1 MSRRFLVFS
10 AAVAF
15 SVSLSQSV
23 HAIEIQGYPG
33 STWGNISHDL
43 DRLVGTGAMGYVN
56 QGIDWVTLPGEIT
69 FNTFAE
75 FRYRFRN
82 ENEEFY
88 NAYSEAVGLEF
99 KRSPFR
105 LGMDYVWERF
115 PEAGEGSDK
124 VQYYLAWYYDWD
136 LKRALQSA
144 LKLRG
149 FPGSTWGTV
158 SHDVDT
164 LVGTGTMGNVNQGI
178 DWITLPGEIIINTF
192 AEYRWRFR
200 NRNDDFYDATSK
212 AVGMDLRRSP
222 LHLGVAYV
230 WERFPNIGERSSKFQ
245 YYLTWYYDWDL
256 KLSSGGNKR

>member
-1 MSRRFLVFS
+1 MKKDARHTTLYRQYRPQTFDEVRGQEHI
-10 AAVAF
+10 
-15 SVSLSQSV
+15 VS
-23 HAIEIQGYPG
+23 
-33 STWGNISHDL
+33 T
-43 DRLVGTGAMGYVN
+43 
-56 QGIDWVTLPGEIT
+56 
-69 FNTFAE
+69 
-75 FRYRFRN
+75 
-82 ENEEFY
+82 
-88 NAYSEAVGLEF
+88 
-99 KRSPFR
+99 
-105 LGMDYVWERF
+105 
-115 PEAGEGSDK
+115 
-124 VQYYLAWYYDWD
+124 
-136 LKRALQSA
+136 LQSA

-178 DWITLPGEIIINTF
+178 DWITLPGEITLNTF